1 MIQAGLTGGS
11 ATTQRPSGSPWLQNW
26 FLQSNYGS
34 IWDPSTSYE
43 KPSDYLTVIERESID
58 LPGLGQGGYPTYT
71 PPTYTAPKA
80 PMNLES
86 LAWLILGL
94 S

>member
-1 MIQAGLTGGS
+1 MQAGLTGGS
-11 ATTQRPSGSPWLQNW
+11 ATTKPPSGSPWLQNW

-34 IWDPSTSYE
+34 IWNPSLSYE
-43 KPSDYLTVIERESID
+43 TVDEWREDTGWDTID
-58 LPGLGQGGYPTYT
+58 LPGLGQGGYPVYT

-80 PMNLES
+80 PLNLES